1 MEYFKKIRILIIV
14 IFLRRFTWGTYG
26 HQKDIA
32 VGFLVGGVSDEKV
45 RSALYSE
52 SELHGDIIQSHVFDS
67 YDNLTLK
74 TVSALE
80 WIDTYCYQVKFI
92 LKTDDDMFINVP
104 RLLLFAEKH
113 SHEK

>member
-1 MEYFKKIRILIIV
+1 LC
-14 IFLRRFTWGTYG
+14 RFTWGTYG

-32 VGFLVGGVSDEKV
+32 VGFLVGGVADEKV